1 MLWFGDLDHQ
11 QDPVSIIWMSLLPN
25 VDNFFLIQKAV
36 YPESFI
42 EMHQEIF
49 ERVGVFT
56 KLQERAPMLRVLEG
70 LWSKTS
76 GNCWHDILM
85 G

>member
-1 MLWFGDLDHQ
+1 
-11 QDPVSIIWMSLLPN
+11 MSLLPN

-70 LWSKTS
+70 L
-76 GNCWHDILM
+76 
-85 G
+85 